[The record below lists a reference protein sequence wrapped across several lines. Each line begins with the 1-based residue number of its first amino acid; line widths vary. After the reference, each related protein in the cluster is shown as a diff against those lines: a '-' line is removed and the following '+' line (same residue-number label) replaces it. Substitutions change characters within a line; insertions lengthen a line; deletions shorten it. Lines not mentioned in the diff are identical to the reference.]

1 MAGGQSSRSR
11 TTRNKGAATK
21 AAAKKERARRHTET
35 SKDLSRAGDGSQE
48 CPSREGEHAEPAA
61 LESLSL
67 YGIPDQLNKH
77 LNKQK
82 EFIQGLMES
91 LKESLDNMP
100 AELNQQGEL
109 TAGLVMLL
117 KNSIASDKK
126 ATGEILRL
134 QEDKAKLYHEID
146 LLKEKNAGWKKLHE
160 NSSSS
165 MKMLQALVM
174 EQKED
179 LVKLRIEHSAVVQ
192 VRSAVVEQMMKAR
205 VEKSHVMDRLKNMAE
220 ETRKEME
227 VVEEMKMQ
235 LRLRGELD
243 HLG

>member
-1 MAGGQSSRSR
+1 MAGEQSSRSR
-11 TTRNKGAATK
+11 TTRNMGAATK
-21 AAAKKERARRHTET
+21 AAEKKRARRHAET

-48 CPSREGEHAEPAA
+48 RPSRGGEHAEPAE

-67 YGIPDQLNKH
+67 DGMPDQ

-82 EFIQGLMES
+82 EFIQGLMEL
-91 LKESLDNMP
+91 LKESLDDMP
-100 AELNQQGEL
+100 DELNQQGEL

-117 KNSIASDKK
+117 KKSIASEKK
-126 ATGEILRL
+126 ATSEILRL
-134 QEDKAKLYHEID
+134 REDNAKLCHEID

-174 EQKED
+174 EQKEE
-179 LVKLRIEHSAVVQ
+179 LAKLRIEHPAAVK
-192 VRSAVVEQMMKAR
+192 VRNAAVEQMMKAR
-205 VEKSHVMDRLKNMAE
+205 VEKSRVMDRMKKMAE

-227 VVEEMKMQ
+227 VVEAMKKQ

>member
-1 MAGGQSSRSR
+1 MAGEQSSRSR

-21 AAAKKERARRHTET
+21 AAEKKRARRHAET

-48 CPSREGEHAEPAA
+48 RPSRGGEHAEPAE

-67 YGIPDQLNKH
+67 DGMPDQLNKH

-82 EFIQGLMES
+82 EFIQGLVEL
-91 LKESLDNMP
+91 LKESLDDMP

-117 KNSIASDKK
+117 KKSIASEKK
-126 ATGEILRL
+126 ATGEILQL
-134 QEDKAKLYHEID
+134 QEDKAKLCHEID

-174 EQKED
+174 EQKEE
-179 LVKLRIEHSAVVQ
+179 LAKLRIEHPAAVK
-192 VRSAVVEQMMKAR
+192 VRNAAVEQMMKAR
-205 VEKSHVMDRLKNMAE
+205 VEKSRVMDRMKKMAE

-227 VVEEMKMQ
+227 VVEAMKKQ

>member
-1 MAGGQSSRSR
+1 MSRALGR
-11 TTRNKGAATK
+11 ELLVTRERQPRLR
-21 AAAKKERARRHTET
+21 KKKRARRHAET

-48 CPSREGEHAEPAA
+48 RPSRGGEHAEPAE

-67 YGIPDQLNKH
+67 DGMPDQ

-82 EFIQGLMES
+82 EFIQGLMEL
-91 LKESLDNMP
+91 LKESLDDMP

-117 KNSIASDKK
+117 KKSIASEKK

-134 QEDKAKLYHEID
+134 QEDKAKLCHEID

-174 EQKED
+174 EQKEE
-179 LVKLRIEHSAVVQ
+179 LAKLRIEHPAAVK
-192 VRSAVVEQMMKAR
+192 VRNAAVEQMMKAR
-205 VEKSHVMDRLKNMAE
+205 VEKSHVMDRMKKMAE

-227 VVEEMKMQ
+227 VVEAMKKQ

>member
-1 MAGGQSSRSR
+1 MAGEQSSRSR

-21 AAAKKERARRHTET
+21 AAEKKRARRHAET

-48 CPSREGEHAEPAA
+48 RPSRGGEHAEPAE

-67 YGIPDQLNKH
+67 DGMPDQ

-82 EFIQGLMES
+82 EFIQGLMEL
-91 LKESLDNMP
+91 LKESLDDMP

-117 KNSIASDKK
+117 KKSIASEKK
-126 ATGEILRL
+126 ATGEILQL
-134 QEDKAKLYHEID
+134 QEDKAKLCHEID

-174 EQKED
+174 EQKEE
-179 LVKLRIEHSAVVQ
+179 LAKLRIEHPAAVK
-192 VRSAVVEQMMKAR
+192 VRNAAVEQMMKAR
-205 VEKSHVMDRLKNMAE
+205 VEKSRVMDRMKKMAE

-227 VVEEMKMQ
+227 VVEAMKKQ